1 MQGINSR
8 EHRILAEAFNRFES
22 MSKAAI
28 NKLDQSDYNDT
39 VEAVRG
45 LDVIYDRFQSLYI
58 EMENCIK
65 EYESKKKTVRSMVN
79 KGNRKLI
86 EDLRRSR
93 K

>member
-22 MSKAAI
+22 MSKVVI

-39 VEAVRG
+39 VEAVRE
-45 LDVIYDRFQSLYI
+45 LDVLYDRFQSLYI

-86 EDLRRSR
+86 ENLRKSR